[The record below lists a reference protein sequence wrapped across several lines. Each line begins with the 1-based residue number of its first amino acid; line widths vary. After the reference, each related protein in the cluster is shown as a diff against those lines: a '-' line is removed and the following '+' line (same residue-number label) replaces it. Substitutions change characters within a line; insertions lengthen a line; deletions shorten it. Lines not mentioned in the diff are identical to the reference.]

1 MSKSEAPYSIA
12 PAGTVGHEFDLRDL
26 GATKS
31 VFVGGII
38 GGNNPDTS
46 HLFTTHSVTREDYD
60 QDFREKLMDID
71 PPQRVRDFLQHHL
84 QHSITNLGGASVF
97 LEHFEYVILH
107 WLEQYKSKSP
117 NAAAARAWYDKTMN
131 NIHKQHRR
139 ERDYFLSEAFRI
151 AHEHSPSNPLQVN
164 LNPRELGKHL
174 GFDEDTTSRIMND
187 LVDEKLVESGLG
199 MHMLLIQPK
208 GRRYLEQLHGDD
220 DPRRNPPTIVNQN
233 NASGGSILQVATG
246 SPNATQTAN
255 VGDVIQE
262 ARTFTDQLSAALPE
276 IQKVAP
282 ADQFTE
288 ITDELEFL
296 KKKLD
301 SAAPNKSVVKTI
313 KDELIK
319 RVIGLPFDAAKWF
332 GPEILERL

>member
-1 MSKSEAPYSIA
+1 MKDAPYSIA
-12 PAGTVGHEFDLRDL
+12 TAGTTGHEFDLRDL
-26 GATKS
+26 GATKT

-38 GGNNPDTS
+38 GGNDTDYS
-46 HLFTTHSVTREDYD
+46 HLHATHSVTREDYD
-60 QDFREKLMDID
+60 EDFREKLIDVD

-84 QHSITNLGGASVF
+84 QHSITNLGGATVF
-97 LEHFEYVILH
+97 LDHFQYVILH

-117 NAAAARAWYDKTMN
+117 NTAAARAWFDKTMD

-174 GFDEDTTSRIMND
+174 GFDEDTTTRIMND

-220 DPRRNPPTIVNQN
+220 DPRLNPPTVVNN
-233 NASGGSILQVATG
+233 NYNASGGSILQVATN

-255 VGDVIQE
+255 VGD
-262 ARTFTDQLSAALPE
+262 QLAETRAFAERVTAKLDE
-276 IQKVAP
+276 IQQLITAEQFVSLK
-282 ADQFTE
+282 AD
-288 ITDELEFL
+288 LEFL
-296 KKKLD
+296 KEKLD
-301 SAAPNKSVVKTI
+301 EPKPRLP
-313 KDELIK
+313 LIAQLAQG
-319 RVIGLPFDAAKWF
+319 IITGLPSELMGALA
-332 GPEILERL
+332 GSLLG